1 MPHKMM
7 NSQIACAVDIVVVG
21 HLQVRPMSINRLER
35 QLHPVNQAHI
45 AADGID
51 IVESLS
57 AVWGTPRAI
66 AVVGALARC
75 TPRAGTMA
83 DHPVQQLG
91 GGRDTAAARADTEI
105 EFLQ

>member
-1 MPHKMM
+1 M
-7 NSQIACAVDIVVVG
+7 
-21 HLQVRPMSINRLER
+21 RPMSINRLER

-57 AVWGTPRAI
+57 
-66 AVVGALARC
+66 
-75 TPRAGTMA
+75 RAGTMA